1 MKLLRLSLLSSR
13 LFSARENEE
22 VEEEQQE
29 KPQRKLLS
37 NFVHLEEAKK
47 KKKTETKHTKFL
59 LWEPLKSWQIY
70 GPKQSKEVAA
80 GELKMT

>member
-37 NFVHLEEAKK
+37 NFGHLEEAK